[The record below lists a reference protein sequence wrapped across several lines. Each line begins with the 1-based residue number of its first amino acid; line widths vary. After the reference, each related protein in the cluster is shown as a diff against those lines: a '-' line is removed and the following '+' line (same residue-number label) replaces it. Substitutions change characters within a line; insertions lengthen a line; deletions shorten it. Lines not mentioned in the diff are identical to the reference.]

1 MSTRKDEET
10 IFAAALALPP
20 EERTAYLDQAC
31 GGDTELRRRVE
42 VLLSAHA
49 ASEFLEAPA
58 ADRRSGVWRTRS
70 LISRVKL
77 LSKESC

>member
-1 MSTRKDEET
+1 MNSPKDEET
-10 IFAAALALPP
+10 ILAAALALPP
-20 EERTAYLDQAC
+20 EERAACLDQAC

-42 VLLSAHA
+42 VLLSVHA
-49 ASEFLEAPA
+49 ASDFLEAPA
-58 ADRRSGVWRTRS
+58 ASRRSGVWRTRS